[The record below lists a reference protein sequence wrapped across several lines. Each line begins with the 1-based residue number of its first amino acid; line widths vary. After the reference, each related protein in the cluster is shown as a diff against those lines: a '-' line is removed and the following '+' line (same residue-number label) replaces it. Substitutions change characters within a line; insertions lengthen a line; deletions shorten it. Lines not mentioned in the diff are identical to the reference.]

1 VEKGPRAPG
10 ALKPTEGLRA
20 ARGGVGLRVATATDM
35 TPSLSAPSPRLSL
48 LLLLLLAPGVGL
60 ASPRAMPPA
69 PSAGTSWEARPLAAP
84 SGLPG
89 TAARAPLRLS
99 GEDSSLETESPP
111 PSQGLRILAETG
123 AGLLTGTATGAAG
136 LVLGYQLCQKGFFG
150 PTSGWL
156 ACVGEAALTMFATSS
171 AGFALGVWW
180 GGQWAGGNGKLLGLL
195 AGWGAGALA
204 GLLVSPLF
212 ARAVSLTSILFA
224 VPGSMIGSIV
234 GYELS
239 QRSPEPG
246 LQAMASP
253 GPRLRPT
260 LAFSP
265 HGAVVGLGGSF

>member
-1 VEKGPRAPG
+1 
-10 ALKPTEGLRA
+10 
-20 ARGGVGLRVATATDM
+20 M
-35 TPSLSAPSPRLSL
+35 TPFLSAPSRLSL

-60 ASPRAMPPA
+60 ASPRATPPA

-99 GEDSSLETESPP
+99 GDDSSSLETKPPP
-111 PSQGLRILAETG
+111 PSRGLRILAETG
-123 AGLLTGTATGAAG
+123 AGLLTGTASGAAG

-156 ACVGEAALTMFATSS
+156 SCIGEAVLTAFATSS
-171 AGFALGVWW
+171 IGFGLGVWW
-180 GGQWAGGNGKLLGLL
+180 GGQLAGGKGKLLGLL
-195 AGWGAGALA
+195 AGWGVGALA
-204 GLLVSPLF
+204 GLLLSLPLERPISVS
-212 ARAVSLTSILFA
+212 SILFA
-224 VPGSMIGSIV
+224 VTGSMIGSIV

-253 GPRLRPT
+253 RPRLQPM